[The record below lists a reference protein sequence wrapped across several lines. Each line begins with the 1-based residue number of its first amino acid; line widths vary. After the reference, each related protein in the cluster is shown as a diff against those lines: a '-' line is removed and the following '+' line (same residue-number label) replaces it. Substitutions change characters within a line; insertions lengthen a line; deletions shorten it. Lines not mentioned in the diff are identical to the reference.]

1 MKAKRLTFP
10 GKEQVEIEEV
20 EIPDDPGEGEILV
33 KHLFGLISPGTE
45 LAMFTESHVGFK
57 DPDFSYA
64 SYPFLPGYTAVGKVL
79 VVGSGCDA

>member
-1 MKAKRLTFP
+1 
-10 GKEQVEIEEV
+10 
-20 EIPDDPGEGEILV
+20 
-33 KHLFGLISPGTE
+33 
-45 LAMFTESHVGFK
+45 MFTESHVGFK